1 MASGGGGGCAELA
14 NYDFVEEPAK
24 EFFCAVTLELLVEPQ
39 QTDCCGHHFSA
50 EVARRLLGEGKA
62 CPMCQQPR
70 FTTHPDKFH
79 GRKIRQLIVRCPNKK
94 SGCGWEGELGDVEAH
109 VGRCP
114 KQLWRCPHC
123 AFVGLREGGEE
134 HLSVCEQFP
143 VVCPNRCETGHVQRA
158 RVQQHLLE
166 CPQEIVSCEYAE
178 MGCGVRLPRSEM
190 REHVRESGQDH
201 LLKMCA
207 ANLSLSR
214 ELSRKVA
221 EKEQQITELHRDMRR
236 REEKMSSDMRRME
249 EKMSSEMRRME
260 EKMQEQM
267 KGNEERTNASMR
279 EREKRM
285 QQQMKEMEGRLKGM
299 VEEGSKK
306 EIEAMSSD
314 MRRMEE
320 KMQEQMKGN
329 EERTNASMR
338 EREKRM
344 QQQMKEMEGRLK
356 GMVEEGSKKEI
367 EAMSS
372 DMRCMEEK
380 LQEQM
385 KGNEERMNASMRER
399 EKRMQQQMK
408 EMEVMIAKQVTE
420 VESKVKQKVDS
431 VQHELG
437 KRIGKNE
444 KKMSVSM
451 AEMEGRMREA
461 GEGRIQR
468 VLGRVEGAIEENRK
482 EMNTSVASVGRE
494 LSVVKSQVA
503 EIHRETAVVIPP
515 VEYTVPN
522 FSVLKAQDKE
532 WRSQPFY
539 THRGGY
545 KMCIGVWPN
554 GYSFD
559 KGTYVSVTFYKM
571 QDANTETLK
580 WSAKLLVTIQIMN
593 HTTGRWE
600 REHTNNCTRFKPTN
614 ECCESTNNYQYLPHS
629 ELAPYLKDDFL
640 HIRVSKFIVE

>member
-1 MASGGGGGCAELA
+1 MASGGGGCAENIGEEPRGPPPAHHPHRSPPSGDQDQLA
-14 NYDFVEEPAK
+14 DYDFVEEPAK

-39 QTDCCGHHFSA
+39 QTDCCGHHISA

-94 SGCGWEGELGDVEAH
+94 SGCGWERELGDVEAH

-114 KQLWRCPHC
+114 KQPWRCPHC

-134 HLSVCEQFP
+134 HLRVCEKCP
-143 VVCPNRCETGHVQRA
+143 VACPNRCETGHVQRA

-166 CPQEIVSCEYAE
+166 CPLEIVSCEYAE

-190 REHVRESGQDH
+190 REHVRQSGQDH

-214 ELSRKVA
+214 DLSRKVA

-249 EKMSSEMRRME
+249 EQMKEMERRLMGMVEDRSKKEIETITSDMRRRE

-267 KGNEERTNASMR
+267 KE
-279 EREKRM
+279 
-285 QQQMKEMEGRLKGM
+285 
-299 VEEGSKK
+299 
-306 EIEAMSSD
+306 
-314 MRRMEE
+314 
-320 KMQEQMKGN
+320 
-329 EERTNASMR
+329 
-338 EREKRM
+338 
-344 QQQMKEMEGRLK
+344 
-356 GMVEEGSKKEI
+356 
-367 EAMSS
+367 
-372 DMRCMEEK
+372 
-380 LQEQM
+380 
-385 KGNEERMNASMRER
+385 NEERMNASLWEK
-399 EKRMQQQMK
+399 EKRMQHQMK
-408 EMEVMIAKQVTE
+408 EMEVTIAKQVTE
-420 VESKVKQKVDS
+420 GESKVKQKVDS

-437 KRIGKNE
+437 KRVGENE

-461 GEGRIQR
+461 GERR
-468 VLGRVEGAIEENRK
+468 TKKVLGRVEGAIEENRK
-482 EMNTSVASVGRE
+482 ELKAIEAINTSVANVGRE

-503 EIHRETAVVIPP
+503 VIHRETAVTISP

-532 WRSQPFY
+532 WRSPPFY

-545 KMCIGVWPN
+545 NMCIGVWPN
-554 GYSFD
+554 GLSIA
-559 KGTYVSVTFYKM
+559 GGSYVSVIFYTM
-571 QDANTETLK
+571 RDANTERLK
-580 WSAKLLVTIQIMN
+580 WPAKLPVTIQIMN

-600 REHTNNCTRFKPTN
+600 RERTNGDVSTRSKPTSA
-614 ECCESTNNYQYLPHS
+614 CERSSINTTYLRHS
-629 ELAPYLKDDFL
+629 ELALYLKDDCL
-640 HIRVSKFIVE
+640 HIRVSKFTVE